1 MKTFLMPLIFI
12 VMLLLI
18 YDRNTISFD
27 HSTEDFATNYRQ
39 NQQDFQNSVKNFGGT
54 SIDSNETTDTNT
66 SAQMPSP
73 LSQKIRPKKNS
84 FDESFEATSKMF
96 EEKWKNF

>member
-1 MKTFLMPLIFI
+1 MKSFLILMAI
-12 VMLLLI
+12 VIPLLI
-18 YDRNTISFD
+18 YDRSTITFD
-27 HSTEDFATNYRQ
+27 HATEDFATDYRQ
-39 NQQDFQNSVKNFGGT
+39 NKQDFQNSVKNSVGAYH
-54 SIDSNETTDTNT
+54 DSNDTTDTNA

-84 FDESFEATSKMF
+84 FDESFEATSKMI